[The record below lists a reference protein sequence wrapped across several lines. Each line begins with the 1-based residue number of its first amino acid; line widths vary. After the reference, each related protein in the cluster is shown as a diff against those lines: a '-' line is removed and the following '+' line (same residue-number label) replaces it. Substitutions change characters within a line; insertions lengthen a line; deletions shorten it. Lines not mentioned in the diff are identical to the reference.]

1 MSPIP
6 WVVYPIGIG
15 VAILVRKWLKSDES
29 RDDAPSSNNEQKDNK
44 KYGSL
49 KHRTLITNLK
59 YLKSDL
65 ESKKGIKIA
74 VVGQPGAGKS
84 SLICN
89 LTKNKCKPLP
99 QIGTKTD
106 MTDWSTHV
114 FTDANFPYVTYKNCV
129 IIDSPGYNTTKHPIE
144 EFIHN
149 FPFSKFDHILMVIR
163 GKLHAA
169 DMDICNVMEDL
180 RGVNCHLVR
189 SFSDELYDNGDKGK
203 ILKDY
208 RDKAIRLDATFISNK
223 TKEGI
228 RELSQILNM

>member
-1 MSPIP
+1 MLPIP
-6 WVVYPIGIG
+6 WVAYPIGIG
-15 VAILVRKWLKSDES
+15 IAILVRKLLKSDEP
-29 RDDAPSSNNEQKDNK
+29 RDDTASSRNEQKDNK

-59 YLKSDL
+59 YLKADL
-65 ESKKGIKIA
+65 DSKKGSKIA

-114 FTDANFPYVTYKNCV
+114 FTDATFPYITYKNYL

-144 EFIHN
+144 EFIHH

-163 GKLHAA
+163 GKLHES
-169 DMDICNVMEDL
+169 DMHICNAIEDL
-180 RGVNCHLVR
+180 HGVNCYLVR
-189 SFSDELYDNGDKGK
+189 SFSDELSENGDKEK
-203 ILKDY
+203 IVKDY
-208 RDKAIRLDATFISNK
+208 RDKAIHLDATFISNK
-223 TKEGI
+223 TKEGFN
-228 RELSQILNM
+228 ELYRKLNI